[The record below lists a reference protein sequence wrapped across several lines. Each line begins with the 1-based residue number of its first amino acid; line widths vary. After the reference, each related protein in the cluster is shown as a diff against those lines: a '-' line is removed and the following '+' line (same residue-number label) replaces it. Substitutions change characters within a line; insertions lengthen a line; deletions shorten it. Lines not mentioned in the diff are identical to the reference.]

1 MRTEL
6 LSGLQSNTQHRA
18 FSRRARIFDG
28 GVGYRAK
35 NKLGK
40 NKKEC
45 TIARWIANE
54 CGMYKRRGL
63 IDYNACAG
71 VRRGER
77 VSGDVVCLHSYY
89 LDAVSRQGPHDIK
102 FLEKKL
108 GSHGRTRARTLH
120 LTHGSTHPHPNHRT
134 PDNINDRFPF
144 NFIITST

>member
-1 MRTEL
+1 MHTEL

-54 CGMYKRRGL
+54 CGMHKRRGL

-89 LDAVSRQGPHDIK
+89 LDAVSRQGHTILN
-102 FLEKKL
+102 FWKKNL
-108 GSHGRTRARTLH
+108 VATDTRARTLH
-120 LTHGSTHPHPNHRT
+120 LTHESTHPHPNHRT